1 MDKIKSY
8 QDLIVW
14 QKSVLLVT
22 DIYALTKNFPQD
34 ERFGITSQLN
44 RAAVSVPTNI
54 AEGWGRETSKNYLQ
68 FLRISRGSVMEVQTL
83 LIISKNL
90 NYISEEKFDI
100 LRNKTEEV
108 GKIMWDKCGMG
119 RNAKGLTEAIAEIKN
134 LREEFW
140 KDVRIP
146 GIQNEMNLE
155 LEKAMRVADF
165 IELGE
170 LMCKDALH
178 RNESCGGHFREE
190 YQTEDGE
197 AKRDDENFTYAA
209 AWEMKS
215 VGEWEL
221 HKEDLNYQV
230 VHPSQRSYK

>member
-1 MDKIKSY
+1 MENKIKSY

-90 NYISEEKFDI
+90 NYISEEKFEI

-108 GKIMWDKCGMG
+108 GKILQGLIKSINEKISLTD
-119 RNAKGLTEAIAEIKN
+119 NA
-134 LREEFW
+134 
-140 KDVRIP
+140 
-146 GIQNEMNLE
+146 
-155 LEKAMRVADF
+155 
-165 IELGE
+165 
-170 LMCKDALH
+170 
-178 RNESCGGHFREE
+178 
-190 YQTEDGE
+190 
-197 AKRDDENFTYAA
+197 
-209 AWEMKS
+209 
-215 VGEWEL
+215 
-221 HKEDLNYQV
+221 
-230 VHPSQRSYK
+230 